1 MVGSGSFL
9 ALKVGNRPGK
19 WFQNGSLAKKE
30 GELKN
35 AKEIKKA
42 RDLEKKGKRTGEK
55 GWGELWGR
63 GAELSDRGTLKSN
76 QTQMMGKE

>member
-19 WFQNGSLAKKE
+19 WFQNASLAKKE

-42 RDLEKKGKRTGEK
+42 RDLEKKARELEEKAENWRKR
-55 GWGELWGR
+55 R
-63 GAELSDRGTLKSN
+63 G
-76 QTQMMGKE
+76 

>member
-1 MVGSGSFL
+1 VGCGSFL

-35 AKEIKKA
+35 AKEIKKGEGS
-42 RDLEKKGKRTGEK
+42 REKGKRTGGKGRELEK
-55 GWGELWGR
+55 KARVNFGEGGR
-63 GAELSDRGTLKSN
+63 NSRIGEH
-76 QTQMMGKE
+76 